1 MGSIFLNAPPSW
13 VVLSQDS
20 SGDESKAQ
28 MIGIPVEDEKPD
40 NDAPPK
46 DQQVI
51 PKAPQPVAPTP
62 AESKTTGK
70 AAVMEAKGWGVERF
84 FLVEVF
90 FF

>member
-1 MGSIFLNAPPSW
+1 MGGW
-13 VVLSQDS
+13 LSQIS

-70 AAVMEAKGWGVERF
+70 AVMEAKGG
-84 FLVEVF
+84 
-90 FF
+90 

>member
-1 MGSIFLNAPPSW
+1 
-13 VVLSQDS
+13 
-20 SGDESKAQ
+20 

-62 AESKTTGK
+62 AESKTTK
-70 AAVMEAKGWGVERF
+70 AVMEARGGEGWKDF
-84 FLVEVF
+84 FVEVF
-90 FF
+90 VQKK